1 MRRLVFAVIAGGLI
15 GTPAAAVAQPPAAVI
30 ADPPQDLAHPAGS
43 IAFALPTH
51 GVKIN
56 ALLYTAAGAGPHPTV
71 LLLHGLPGNETHQ
84 DLAHAIQRAGWNVLT
99 LQYRGSW
106 GSPGH
111 YTFTHCLEDADA
123 ALAWLRG
130 PGTAQRYGVDPKRI
144 VVAGHSLGGFV
155 AGWIAGHDDG
165 IAGAVLISVGR
176 SFSIL
181 PNGTSRADLVDR
193 MEANLNNKEGMHTVG
208 DTTAEEL
215 ADEVIRN
222 NVAWDLNQ
230 FAGSLAKHPLFVI
243 SSDDGG
249 ASANNQLAA
258 AVAAHPG
265 ANVTTRHFATD
276 HGYDDQRVSLAS
288 AVVLWLEKRAPESGP
303 RGGGQDTGP

>member
-1 MRRLVFAVIAGGLI
+1 MRQSVFGAIVAILLGA
-15 GTPAAAVAQPPAAVI
+15 TAASAQSPPAVI
-30 ADPPQDLAHPAGS
+30 ADPPQDRAHPAGS
-43 IAFALPTH
+43 LPFALPTH

-111 YTFTHCLEDADA
+111 YTFTHCLEDGEA

-130 PGTAQRYGVDPKRI
+130 PGTAQRYGVNPNRI
-144 VVAGHSLGGFV
+144 VVIGHSMGGFV

-181 PNGTSRADLVDR
+181 PRGLSRADLVDR

-222 NVAWDLNQ
+222 NTAWDLTQ
-230 FAGSLAKHPLFVI
+230 FVGPLAKHPLLVI
-243 SSDDGG
+243 TSDDGG
-249 ASANNQLAA
+249 APANNQLAA
-258 AVAAHPG
+258 AVAAQPG
-265 ANVTTRHFATD
+265 AIVITRHFATD
-276 HGYDDQRVSLAS
+276 HGYDDQRLSLTS
-288 AVVLWLEKRAPESGP
+288 AVVLWLEKLAAQSGP
-303 RGGGQDTGP
+303 RRSPAR